1 MTKENTNT
9 KTREKKEV
17 KKENAQ
23 LVMRLIKQ
31 PAGREAGKKQRS
43 DVRDQRWVKN
53 DPERAFGQT
62 GLVNDQ

>member
-1 MTKENTNT
+1 M
-9 KTREKKEV
+9 